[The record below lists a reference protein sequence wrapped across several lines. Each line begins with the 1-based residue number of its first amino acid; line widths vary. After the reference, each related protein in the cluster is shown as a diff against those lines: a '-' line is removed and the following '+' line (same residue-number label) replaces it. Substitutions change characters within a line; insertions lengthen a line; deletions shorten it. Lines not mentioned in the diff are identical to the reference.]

1 MTTAVHNHDDKLIGR
16 WLTVCAVTIFGM
28 ILLGGGYPPYGVGS
42 LHGRLASHYG
52 SDAALID

>member
-28 ILLGGGYPPYGVGS
+28 ILLGGYPPYGVGS

>member
-28 ILLGGGYPPYGVGS
+28 ILLGGLPALRSRVSPWSIGVP
-42 LHGRLASHYG
+42 LWE
-52 SDAALID
+52 